1 MANTTEQASTAV
13 DTVSNSRAVRAPR
26 TYSSVTGTDIDA
38 RKLVYNAV
46 NNAEQVSDHL
56 GEEFLLSNI
65 IQQPT
70 MSEVLDPKT
79 NQPTGEVEEYT
90 RTTLISPDGSA
101 LSAGSDGIAGSVD
114 NLIAAFG
121 EPSEW
126 AEPLKVKV
134 IERKSKNKRTFF
146 SIEVL

>member
-1 MANTTEQASTAV
+1 MASKTNTDVATVDAPSTVA
-13 DTVSNSRAVRAPR
+13 TRTPRA
-26 TYSSVTGTDIDA
+26 YSSVKGTDIDA

-70 MSEVLDPKT
+70 ESLVLDKDG
-79 NQPTGEVEEYT
+79 NPTGEVEEYT
-90 RTTLISPDGSA
+90 RTTLITPDGQA
-101 LSAGSDGIAGSVD
+101 FSAGSDGIAGSVE
-114 NLIAAFG
+114 NLISAFG

-126 AEPLKVKV
+126 AEPLRVKV
-134 IERKSKNKRTFF
+134 IERKSRNKRTFF
-146 SIEVL
+146 SIEVV